1 MFKLVTI
8 EDTIVV
14 PSHLFGFGRALAIEH
29 IVNKTMSDRVIPGVG
44 LVLALW
50 DILSLGDDRLVR
62 HTGKT
67 STECRF
73 RVVVFAPFVGETIPA
88 RIGPSTESG
97 ILTYTHFFNLI
108 WIPRDSLPPQCSFD
122 PNDQVWA
129 WRPTVEVEEEDEHGH
144 DEDLGLDDLEG
155 GKQKPKEE
163 AVSNFMDGGNETV
176 IRVTSVDYDEGGG
189 GYNNA
194 NLSSNDKI
202 NNNNN
207 TSGTDNIN
215 SNGSVAPH
223 SSSNSQY
230 SMVIKGSLY
239 DEVVE
244 DNQGL
249 GDPAWW
255 YEGEE
260 EGEEL
265 GEEHID
271 EEGEAATGAEE
282 HDGEVGDT
290 EVGANEDDWGGAED
304 DETGAHEEF
313 VHDEGGEAAVD
324 AEEEDE

>member
-1 MFKLVTI
+1 M
-8 EDTIVV
+8 V
-14 PSHLFGFGRALAIEH
+14 PSHLFGFSRAVAIEH

-108 WIPRDSLPPQCSFD
+108 WVPRDSLPPQCSFD

-129 WRPTVEVEEEDEHGH
+129 WRPTVQVEEGEEEEGHED
-144 DEDLGLDDLEG
+144 DLGLDDFEG
-155 GKQKPKEE
+155 GKEKAKEE
-163 AVSNFMDGGNETV
+163 VVSNFMDGGNETV

-189 GYNNA
+189 GYSNVNH
-194 NLSSNDKI
+194 SSNDN

-207 TSGTDNIN
+207 TSGADNIN
-215 SNGSVAPH
+215 SNDSVAPR
-223 SSSNSQY
+223 NSAQY

-239 DEVVE
+239 DEVIE

-255 YEGEE
+255 YEGDEGAEE
-260 EGEEL
+260 EDEEL
-265 GEEHID
+265 GEEHI
-271 EEGEAATGAEE
+271 EEGEGANEAE
-282 HDGEVGDT
+282 GHDGEVGDAG
-290 EVGANEDDWGGAED
+290 GANEEDWGGAED
-304 DETGAHEEF
+304 DDTGAQDEY